1 MSDSERASERVRSI
15 TNNHIEIQNHQAETI
30 STSHKQTTAHQ
41 ITATS

>member
-15 TNNHIEIQNHQAETI
+15 TNKHTALQNHQVKTI
-30 STSHKQTTAHQ
+30 STSPKQTTAHQ

>member
-1 MSDSERASERVRSI
+1 MSDSDRASERVRSI
-15 TNNHIEIQNHQAETI
+15 TNKYIALQNHQAETI